1 MIYAKPAH
9 DMAHDIFISHSS
21 KDKPVA
27 DAVCATFESNGMRCW
42 VAPRDVPPG
51 AAWGAAIVDAI
62 QNSRVMVLIF
72 SENANT
78 SGQIAREV
86 ERAAD
91 YGVTIVPIRVEDV
104 APARSLQYFLS
115 NIHWLDALSPP
126 LERRLQEIAAKI
138 KAMLELESMAGATLP
153 PGPILTAGR
162 SQSRRTGSNKRW
174 WLGIATLL
182 IVLAA
187 VAVIWR
193 PWTHFSNKGA
203 DAAAAPKVLGEGTV
217 DPALVGRWSYTT
229 TLVDTAVHVELS
241 IDAAGRYTFRV
252 FLQADGTVQLK
263 DGTAI
268 VTDTRKKIPIRATYV
283 FLPGDRLDWTSP
295 TADPNVR
302 MTLNYKRA
310 GGQKV
315 PANPLVGRW
324 HASTLFAGLMWDV
337 DWDVR
342 SDSSFEFLFE
352 NLDEGTV
359 TIAHGEW
366 EAKSKIGRPP
376 AKGIYRNVTP
386 ESFEMSH
393 PIFQMLKF
401 ERVSP
406 GNGK

>member
-1 MIYAKPAH
+1 
-9 DMAHDIFISHSS
+9 
-21 KDKPVA
+21 
-27 DAVCATFESNGMRCW
+27 
-42 VAPRDVPPG
+42 
-51 AAWGAAIVDAI
+51 
-62 QNSRVMVLIF
+62 VLIF
-72 SENANT
+72 SDNANT

-138 KAMLELESMAGATLP
+138 KPMLEPESMAGATVP
-153 PGPILTAGR
+153 ASPILTADKSHAR
-162 SQSRRTGSNKRW
+162 QAGSKKRW
-174 WLGIATLL
+174 QLAVATFLV
-182 IVLAA
+182 VLAA

-193 PWTHFSNKGA
+193 PWIHLSGQGA
-203 DAAAAPKVLGEGTV
+203 DAAPALKIPAEATV
-217 DPALVGRWSYTT
+217 DPALVGRWSYVT
-229 TLVDTAVHVELS
+229 TLVDTEVHVELS

-252 FLQADGTVQLK
+252 FLQAEGTVQLK
-263 DGTAI
+263 NGTAI
-268 VTDTRKKIPIRATYV
+268 VMDRKKKTPIMATYA
-283 FLPGDRLDWTSP
+283 FLPEDRLDWTSP
-295 TADPNVR
+295 TADPKVR

-315 PANPLVGRW
+315 PGNPLVGRW
-324 HASTLFAGLMWDV
+324 RASTLFAGLMWDI

-352 NLDEGTV
+352 NLDEGIV
-359 TIAHGEW
+359 TAAHGEW
-366 EAKSKIGRPP
+366 EAKSRIGKPP

-386 ESFEMSH
+386 DSFDMSH
-393 PIFQMLKF
+393 PVFQMLKF

-406 GNGK
+406 SK